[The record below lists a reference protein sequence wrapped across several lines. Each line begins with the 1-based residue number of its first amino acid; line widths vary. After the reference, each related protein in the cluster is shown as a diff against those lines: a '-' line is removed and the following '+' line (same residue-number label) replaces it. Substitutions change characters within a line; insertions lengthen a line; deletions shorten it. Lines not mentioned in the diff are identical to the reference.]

1 MNGDLNDI
9 KLTDLIQM
17 VCHRQGKR
25 VLLSLQNGD
34 ASGGIYIDD
43 GDVIHAVVGSVVGES
58 AVYRLLSWQSGTFRV
73 SHYEQPPRRSVT
85 LSWAHLMMEGSRMLN
100 EKSRPVTGNET
111 SQDHPG
117 QDHSSQDHAESKSAV
132 PLRESIRH
140 TSDMSLE
147 SDFVELFL
155 KLEQLRAQVEAKRTQ
170 KQPEV
175 ALRCLAEMVN
185 AIIGCCQKWLDLN
198 IAGNTLDAALD
209 QIAQDAPQIHRLRVE
224 NGFLSIQSISDLFA
238 NRKGDGTTQQ
248 RFQQINDGLLNLMKG
263 YLKQLTARYYTPDRQ
278 GQWEEIS
285 STLLS
290 DLAVRVKEI
299 HF

>member
-1 MNGDLNDI
+1 MDGDLNDI
-9 KLTDLIQM
+9 SLTDLIQM
-17 VCHRQGKR
+17 VCHRQGQK

-43 GDVIHAVVGSVVGES
+43 GDVIHAVAGSVIGES
-58 AVYRLLSWQSGTFRV
+58 AVYRLLSWQAGTFRV

-85 LSWAHLMMEGSRMLN
+85 LSWAHLMMEGARMLN
-100 EKSRPVTGNET
+100 EKSRPITANET
-111 SQDHPG
+111 SQEHT
-117 QDHSSQDHAESKSAV
+117 ESKPAA

-185 AIIGCCQKWLDLN
+185 AIIACCQKWLDLN
-198 IAGNTLDAALD
+198 VAENTLEAALE

-263 YLKQLTARYYTPDRQ
+263 YLKQLTARFYAPDRQ
-278 GQWEEIS
+278 AQWEEIS